1 MYDLQITI
9 SHVLKAVLVCKGV
22 LIEWVTVRGFDEPID
37 FDDLFAESRY
47 AVFQKVQE
55 NTQAAMLHFF
65 SPTLPDLAIKSYM
78 ASDCN
83 QIEISFQ
90 IFY

>member
-1 MYDLQITI
+1 M
-9 SHVLKAVLVCKGV
+9 LKAALVCKGV
-22 LIEWVTVRGFDEPID
+22 LIEWVSVKGFDEHID

-47 AVFQKVQE
+47 AVFRKVQE

-78 ASDCN
+78 VIGFSY
-83 QIEISFQ
+83 I
-90 IFY
+90 